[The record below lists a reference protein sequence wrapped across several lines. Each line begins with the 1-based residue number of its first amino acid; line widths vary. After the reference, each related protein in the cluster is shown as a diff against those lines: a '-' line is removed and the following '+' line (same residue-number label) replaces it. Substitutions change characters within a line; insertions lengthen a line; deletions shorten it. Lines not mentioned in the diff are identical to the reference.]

1 MPKPK
6 LYTEASIQVA
16 IEEVKN
22 GASVRSTAKKY
33 HISVSMLRKRCL
45 QSQGLVQLG
54 ERGRKPRLSAATEE
68 KLATCI
74 RQMAGLGFGP
84 TLEELKVI
92 VFYYLEANELGHV
105 FDDKKPGDDWAN
117 NFMRR
122 HKLSLKKAGLMQI
135 ARKNVTSDPFVIYEF
150 YSLLERTVNQ
160 LGIANRPECIWN
172 LDESGFPSDPSRWK
186 TIGPVG
192 CKTVRVSCGSNRE
205 NTTVLAV
212 CCANGE
218 ALDPLIVFRGKNIM
232 SNWRGDEVLPKT
244 YYAVSESGWM
254 TTSIF
259 HNWFEKFVDETKH
272 IRPLLLIFDGHLTH
286 MSVLTIELAMKEN
299 ITLLKLPAHCTDV
312 LQPLDVSC
320 FNPLKSYYEREL
332 TEQVHKTGAREPLRK
347 AAFGNLISKIWR
359 KGLNENNIKAGF
371 RATGIYPVDASKY
384 KAERLDKVKLV
395 SYNAWVAAGKPISD
409 DGSPVLTNQRDDQH
423 TEHANL
429 EVSLTTPDDHHP
441 STSSTRITPATPLVS
456 TDGKQNA
463 RRSLSFTSPG
473 TSSSTT
479 SLSSALDHAS
489 PQELVRALQ
498 KHAPPGMRYEISL
511 VCKEDETSFEK
522 IIKSRGRPSTSSQPQ
537 KRHKVSM
544 HGAVISDE
552 KFLQQQKEKESKKNT
567 AKKKQAEV
575 IKDSDTDS
583 PSPIESDS
591 SDLSDIDDENQ
602 DRLKKTVSRSLRRKE
617 LRAMLPEKKDIEKDM
632 FYAVYYDKPCSY
644 YWGRVEKILKE
655 TEDSEV
661 SEVEM
666 KFLKRSVPSSDPK
679 CLRWDWPLMSDCE
692 IVPVSHIFGGPA
704 TPTVENK
711 SRGKPLFYFTEELK
725 VFEMF
730 KAASRYGFHS
740 PKKDVH

>member
-54 ERGRKPRLSAATEE
+54 KRGRKPRLSAATEE

-92 VFYYLEANELGHV
+92 VFDYLEANELGHV

-122 HKLSLKKAGLMQI
+122 HKLSLK
-135 ARKNVTSDPFVIYEF
+135 
-150 YSLLERTVNQ
+150 
-160 LGIANRPECIWN
+160 
-172 LDESGFPSDPSRWK
+172 
-186 TIGPVG
+186 
-192 CKTVRVSCGSNRE
+192 
-205 NTTVLAV
+205 
-212 CCANGE
+212 
-218 ALDPLIVFRGKNIM
+218 
-232 SNWRGDEVLPKT
+232 
-244 YYAVSESGWM
+244 
-254 TTSIF
+254 
-259 HNWFEKFVDETKH
+259 
-272 IRPLLLIFDGHLTH
+272 
-286 MSVLTIELAMKEN
+286 
-299 ITLLKLPAHCTDV
+299 
-312 LQPLDVSC
+312 
-320 FNPLKSYYEREL
+320 
-332 TEQVHKTGAREPLRK
+332 
-347 AAFGNLISKIWR
+347 
-359 KGLNENNIKAGF
+359 KAGF

-704 TPTVENK
+704 TPIVENK
-711 SRGKPLFYFTEELK
+711 SCGKPLFYFTEELK